1 MTKKS
6 MTAGALAAREETVK
20 RIGKVV
26 TAADEA
32 LTTAVASGDQEKI
45 KEAASRAFGTHQW
58 ADQTVNCI
66 RGCKCDCLGCFAAD
80 RAYRFKEKAPGQWK
94 CEVLN
99 ERAYNAKVPK
109 GHKLTMFPSTHNIS
123 PEFLGPCEDKI
134 QQILDSGSD
143 ILIVLKPWLE
153 VVESICTKFK
163 AEKDRIIFRFTIG
176 STDNDVLKF
185 WEPGAP
191 SFEERMACLQYA
203 FEHGFETSVSCEPW
217 WGGDID
223 SLISELRPFVT
234 DSIWIGKM
242 NRGKARM
249 KNNGHWNPQT
259 EAKYNELMSIWYA
272 DANIMAIYD
281 RYKDDSLIRWK
292 ESIAK
297 VVGAVSDCKD

>member
-1 MTKKS
+1 MNKKS

-20 RIGKVV
+20 RVGKVV

-32 LTTAVASGDQEKI
+32 LTAAVASGDQEKI

-94 CEVLN
+94 VEVLN

-153 VVESICTKFK
+153 VVESICTKFEAK
-163 AEKDRIIFRFTIG
+163 KDRIIFRFTIG

-191 SFEERMACLQYA
+191 AFEERMACLQYA

-223 SLISELRPFVT
+223 SLISTLRPFVS

-272 DANIMAIYD
+272 DDNIKAIYD
-281 RYKDDSLIRWK
+281 RYKDDPLIRWK

-297 VVGAVSDCKD
+297 VVGAQSDSKD

>member
-1 MTKKS
+1 MNKKS

-32 LTTAVASGDQEKI
+32 LTAAVASGDQEKI

-191 SFEERMACLQYA
+191 SF
-203 FEHGFETSVSCEPW
+203 
-217 WGGDID
+217 
-223 SLISELRPFVT
+223 
-234 DSIWIGKM
+234 
-242 NRGKARM
+242 
-249 KNNGHWNPQT
+249 
-259 EAKYNELMSIWYA
+259 
-272 DANIMAIYD
+272 
-281 RYKDDSLIRWK
+281 
-292 ESIAK
+292 
-297 VVGAVSDCKD
+297 

>member
-1 MTKKS
+1 MNKKS
-6 MTAGALAAREETVK
+6 MTAGALAAREETIK
-20 RIGKVV
+20 KIGKVV

-32 LTTAVASGDQEKI
+32 LTAAVASGDQEKI

-58 ADQTVNCI
+58 ADQTINII

-80 RAYRFKEKAPGQWK
+80 RAYRFKEVAPGQWK
-94 CEVLN
+94 IETLN
-99 ERAYNAKVPK
+99 ERAFNAKVSK
-109 GHKLTMFPSTHNIS
+109 GHTLTMFPSTHNIS
-123 PEFLGPCEDKI
+123 PEFLGPSMVKI

-143 ILIVLKPWLE
+143 ILIVLKPYQK
-153 VVESICTKFK
+153 VVESICSRFE
-163 AEKDRIIFRFTIG
+163 ADKDRIIFRFTIG
-176 STDNDVLKF
+176 STDDAVLKF

-191 SFEERMACLQYA
+191 SYEERKACLKYA
-203 FEHGFETSVSCEPW
+203 YERGFETSVSVEPW

-223 SLISELRPFVT
+223 SLITELRPFVT

-272 DANIMAIYD
+272 DDNIMAIYN
-281 RYKDDSLIRWK
+281 RYNGDPLIRWK

-297 VVGAVSDCKD
+297 VVGAKSDCKD

>member
-1 MTKKS
+1 
-6 MTAGALAAREETVK
+6 MTAGALAAREETIK

-32 LTTAVASGDQEKI
+32 LTAAVESGDQEKI

-58 ADQTVNCI
+58 ADQTINII

-80 RAYRFKEKAPGQWK
+80 RAYRFKEVAPGQWAI
-94 CEVLN
+94 ETLN
-99 ERAYNAKVPK
+99 ERAFNAKVPG

-123 PEFLGPCEDKI
+123 PEFLGPSMVKI

-153 VVESICTKFK
+153 VVEPICTQFE
-163 AEKDRIIFRFTIG
+163 AVKDRIIFRFTIG
-176 STDNDVLKF
+176 STDNAVLKF

-191 SFEERMACLQYA
+191 SYAERKACLQFAY
-203 FEHGFETSVSCEPW
+203 EHGFETSVSVEPW

-223 SLISELRPFVT
+223 SLITELRPFVT
-234 DSIWIGKM
+234 DSIWIGKL

-249 KNNGHWNPQT
+249 KNNGHWTPET
-259 EAKYNELMSIWYA
+259 EAKYNELMAEYA
-272 DANIMAIYD
+272 DEKIMAIYD
-281 RYKDDSLIRWK
+281 RYKDAPLIRWK

-297 VVGAVSDCKD
+297 VVGAKSDCKD

>member
-1 MTKKS
+1 MNKKS

-20 RIGKVV
+20 RVGKVV

-32 LTTAVASGDQEKI
+32 LTAAVASGDQEKI

-58 ADQTVNCI
+58 ADRTVNII
-66 RGCKCDCLGCFAAD
+66 RGCNCGCLGCFAAD
-80 RAYRFKEKAPGQWK
+80 IANRFKMVAPGQWET
-94 CEVLN
+94 EVLN
-99 ERAYNAKVPK
+99 ERAFNAKVPK
-109 GHKLTMFPSTHNIS
+109 GGKLTMFPSTHNIS
-123 PEFLGPCEDKI
+123 PEFLDPCEEKI

-143 ILIVLKPWLE
+143 LLLVLKPWLE
-153 VVESICTKFK
+153 VVKSICTRFE
-163 AEKDRIIFRFTIG
+163 AVKDRITYRFTIG

-191 SFEERMACLQYA
+191 SYEERKSCLQYA
-203 FEHGFETSVSCEPW
+203 FEHSYGTGVSVEPW

-223 SLISELRPFVT
+223 SLISELRPYVT

-259 EAKYNELMSIWYA
+259 EAKYNELMTVWYA
-272 DANIMAIYD
+272 DANIQAIYD
-281 RYKDDSLIRWK
+281 KYKDDPLISWK

-297 VVGAVSDCKD
+297 VVGAQSDCTA